1 MKKII
6 IATIAITASLL
17 LSLLAACSEHSGHTI
32 TDFTGDYRFKSGVG
46 EIFNCADR
54 KRYFVAKSGAYKEL
68 RDKFKALSLKK
79 DDDAYIR
86 VKGYLKQQTMMDGID
101 PETVFVAVEFISFDK
116 NRGCERQSKQGL

>member
-6 IATIAITASLL
+6 
-17 LSLLAACSEHSGHTI
+17 LLAATSLLISMLVSCGEHSGYTI
-32 TDFTGDYRFKSGVG
+32 TDFTGDYRFKSGIG
-46 EIFNCADR
+46 EFFNCADR

-68 RDKFKALSLKK
+68 RDKFKALLLKNS
-79 DDDAYIR
+79 DDAYIR
-86 VKGYLKQQTMMDGID
+86 VKGYLKQETMMDGID